1 MDGHCPRAWRATMT
15 EESSE
20 VPRELT
26 GKSGAAAGSPS
37 APAHPSPPPPC
48 PPPAFPQVPR
58 SRGAPQV
65 AAVLGGAPG
74 TLLASR
80 RRESP
85 VRGGRPWGA
94 AETRECG
101 APPQPRRGWGRS
113 RWAGCLGLGSSGGEE
128 HRLQRPAPCPKLGEV
143 GERPAQGRGEG
154 VASAQWVVSG
164 TCRALPP
171 SPGEVLLPHAD
182 SGEGAL
188 VASAD

>member
-1 MDGHCPRAWRATMT
+1 MDRRCPRAWRATMT

-37 APAHPSPPPPC
+37 APAHPSPPPPY

-94 AETRECG
+94 AGTRECG

-113 RWAGCLGLGSSGGEE
+113 RWAEEGGGLPRTWELWRRGAPFAETRPLPQTRGSRGKAGAGPGGGGGERSVGCLRHLPG
-128 HRLQRPAPCPKLGEV
+128 AP
-143 GERPAQGRGEG
+143 
-154 VASAQWVVSG
+154 
-164 TCRALPP
+164 PP
-171 SPGEVLLPHAD
+171 LGEVLLPHAD
-182 SGEGAL
+182 SGRGR
-188 VASAD
+188 